1 MRRSAYCEK
10 GVTKEPKTKRSKRSI
25 RLAPSVIAELWAR
38 RARQNEERL
47 AAGALWSDR
56 DLVFCNQ
63 VGGYIYQG
71 YLHVSFKRLIKSCDL
86 PNIRVH
92 DLRHTA
98 ATLMLANGVSVKVV
112 SEMLGHSS
120 VAITLEIYA
129 HVTQDMQESAARAM
143 GQMLL
148 E

>member
-1 MRRSAYCEK
+1 M
-10 GVTKEPKTKRSKRSI
+10 
-25 RLAPSVIAELWAR
+25 
-38 RARQNEERL
+38 
-47 AAGALWSDR
+47 
-56 DLVFCNQ
+56 VFCNQ
-63 VGGYIYQG
+63 VGGHVYQG
-71 YLHVSFKRLIKSCDL
+71 YLPVLFKRLVRSCRL
-86 PNIRVH
+86 PHIRVH
-92 DLRHTA
+92 DPHHTA
-98 ATLMLANGVSVKVV
+98 PTLMLTNGVNVKVV